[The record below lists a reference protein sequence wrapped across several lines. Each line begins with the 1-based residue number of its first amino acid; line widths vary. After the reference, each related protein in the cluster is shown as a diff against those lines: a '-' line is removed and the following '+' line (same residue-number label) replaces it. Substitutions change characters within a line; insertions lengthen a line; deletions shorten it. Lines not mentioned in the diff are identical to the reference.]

1 MADLTIGSAASLQFA
16 IDARQTLTSIGPSRG
31 LGAPEGEIPSALSL
45 ERSGGGVRLNINDA
59 RVAVDVALVA
69 GFGILAAL
77 KTLAAAFQLAAD
89 TGLSGS
95 LTGLTESETRVSGIN
110 ITAQAGRLVDAIDDL
125 VKNARTANAN
135 LIASNG
141 LRVTIP
147 TTAFG
152 GRITVSPQALDS
164 AGLGIENLS
173 AITRAE
179 ALSSLARIETAINL
193 ASTRLDNLEVLRNS
207 LVPGRGL
214 SSELLRVINSDSPR
228 FLPRGSL
235 INQTA

>member
-1 MADLTIGSAASLQFA
+1 M
-16 IDARQTLTSIGPSRG
+16 
-31 LGAPEGEIPSALSL
+31 
-45 ERSGGGVRLNINDA
+45 
-59 RVAVDVALVA
+59 
-69 GFGILAAL
+69 
-77 KTLAAAFQLAAD
+77 
-89 TGLSGS
+89 
-95 LTGLTESETRVSGIN
+95 
-110 ITAQAGRLVDAIDDL
+110 DAIDNL

-152 GRITVSPQALDS
+152 GQITVSPQALDS

-173 AITRAE
+173 GITRAE

-193 ASTRLDNLEVLRNS
+193 ANTRLDNLEVLRSS

-214 SSELLRVINSDSPR
+214 SSELLRVINGGSPG